1 MVIIICLLYM
11 CILLYT
17 LHTTFFMLFFLV
29 YIYISGNN
37 IISDNHK
44 ISNKTVM
51 IL

>member
-29 YIYISGNN
+29 YIYIREQYN
-37 IISDNHK
+37 
-44 ISNKTVM
+44 
-51 IL
+51 